1 MTTAPIHTTGGL
13 PVTAG
18 HDVDLVTLEVGRGTQ
33 VSFDPKAAAELGQQL
48 LEQAQNA
55 IHAERVGRRKT

>member
-1 MTTAPIHTTGGL
+1 MADPIHTTGGL

-33 VSFDPKAAAELGQQL
+33 VAFDPKAAAELGQQL
-48 LEQAQNA
+48 LDQAQNA
-55 IHAERVGRRKT
+55 IHAERVGRRKTT